1 MDIEAELELAIEL
14 AELADTITM
23 ARFRAHDLQV
33 ATKPDL
39 TPVSEADEA
48 VERAIR
54 DRLADRP
61 GRAVVGEEFGSDAG
75 ADNAEVRWIIDP
87 IDGTKNYVRGVP
99 VWATLIALRHE
110 AEPVC
115 AVVSAPALHRRW
127 WAEQRGGTH
136 TSHRAA
142 VHVSQ
147 VRALDSAHLSCT
159 DPRDFAA
166 RGHAAGYLEL
176 SARCRQV
183 RAFGDFWSHMLVAE
197 GAIDIGIEPVV
208 APWDIAAVQLI
219 VEEAGGRFSDFQ
231 GRRRIDSGNVLTT
244 NSLLHDEVTAMLAA
258 TDGARP

>member
-1 MDIEAELELAIEL
+1 MSPDLELSL
-14 AELADTITM
+14 HLAD
-23 ARFRAHDLQV
+23 
-33 ATKPDL
+33 
-39 TPVSEADEA
+39 
-48 VERAIR
+48 
-54 DRLADRP
+54 LADSLTMQRFGAADLRIDTKSDSSPVTDADVRVEEMLREALKRERP
-61 GRAVVGEEFGSDAG
+61 GHGVAGEELGDTG
-75 ADNAEVRWIIDP
+75 DGEWRWYVDP

-159 DPRDFAA
+159 DPRDFAV

-258 TDGARP
+258 ADGARP